1 MGVNTFSAL
10 GGSLGRFRHSVVLRL
25 LVTVLVFSCVVTLLL
40 TALQLYGD
48 YERGVT
54 LIQNRLSDIDRSYRD
69 SLSEGLWRLDR
80 QQLQLELDGMPRL
93 ADIRAAEG
101 REAATIPPPLVVS
114 PGQRMR

>member
-48 YERGVT
+48 YERGGT

-69 SLSEGLWRLDR
+69 SLSEGLWLLDR
-80 QQLQLELDGMPRL
+80 LQLQLVLDHVHPL
-93 ADIRAAEG
+93 ADLRSAEG
-101 REAATIPPPLVVS
+101 RESCTIVS
-114 PGQRMR
+114 PLLGTAHAHI

>member
-1 MGVNTFSAL
+1 MVLNTFSAL
-10 GGSLGRFRHSVVLRL
+10 WGLLGRFRHSVVLRL
-25 LVTVLVFSCVVTLLL
+25 LATVLLFSCVVTLLL

-80 QQLQLELDGMPRL
+80 QQLQLELGGMLRL
-93 ADIRAAEG
+93 GALRTREG
-101 REAATIPPPLVVS
+101 RQSGTNAS
-114 PGQRMR
+114 PRA